1 MVTHCLLCGTL
12 NDGDFERCSL
22 CKVEPERA
30 LRVVT
35 ESQSWV
41 NATLVILVFLALA
54 SSVALDLYLAQRVL
68 SQSSTENGNK
78 IEDPSSASM
87 LSNGKGAEG
96 ARTSPNAS
104 PRMISGRQ
112 AAQLILDSLT
122 IGVWL
127 LFSLAFVTGVMY
139 ATKRGTMWVCTEVV
153 RRRLRE
159 RLARNDYLF
168 PGLKVVRTSRL
179 DHTRS
184 DFRGTL

>member
-1 MVTHCLLCGTL
+1 MATHCLLCGTL

-54 SSVALDLYLAQRVL
+54 SSVAFDLYLAHRVI

-87 LSNGKGAEG
+87 LSNEKGAG
-96 ARTSPNAS
+96 PVVTSPNAS
-104 PRMISGRQ
+104 PSMISGRQ
-112 AAQLILDSLT
+112 VAQMILDSLG
-122 IGVWL
+122 IVVWL
-127 LFSLAFVTGVMY
+127 LSSLGFIAAVMY
-139 ATKRGTMWVCTEVV
+139 ATKIGTMWVCKEVV

-159 RLARNDYLF
+159 RLARNEYVF
-168 PGLKVVRTSRL
+168 PGLKVVRTSHL

-184 DFRGTL
+184 DVRGTL

>member
-1 MVTHCLLCGTL
+1 MVTRCLLCGTL

-41 NATLVILVFLALA
+41 NATLVILVFLAFA
-54 SSVALDLYLAQRVL
+54 SSVAFDLYLAHRVI

-87 LSNGKGAEG
+87 LSNDKETEAVG
-96 ARTSPNAS
+96 TNPNAN

-112 AAQLILDSLT
+112 VVQLILDSLT
-122 IGVWL
+122 IVAWL
-127 LFSLAFVTGVMY
+127 LCSLGFVAGVMY
-139 ATKRGTMWVCTEVV
+139 ATKIGTMWVCTEVV
-153 RRRLRE
+153 RRRLME
-159 RLARNDYLF
+159 RLVRNEYVF
-168 PGLKVVRTSRL
+168 PGLKAVRTSHL

-184 DFRGTL
+184 DVRGTL